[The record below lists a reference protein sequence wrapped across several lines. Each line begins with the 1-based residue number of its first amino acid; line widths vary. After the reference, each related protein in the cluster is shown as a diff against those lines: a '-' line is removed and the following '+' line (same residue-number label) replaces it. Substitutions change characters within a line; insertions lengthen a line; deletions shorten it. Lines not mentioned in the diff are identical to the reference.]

1 MTPVS
6 QGPLG
11 ELAPSKGLIFRL
23 THIHNVPFI
32 LRNGLHCSRSEVLDP
47 DFTAIGLSGLIDRRA
62 QRTVPQEPGGTLAD
76 YVPFYFTPCSP
87 MMYKITTGHG
97 GVVRRSRS
105 ELVVVVSSIHRLAE
119 CEVRYLITD
128 RHAVLNTAQFSSD
141 PSAIDALDW
150 ERLQARNFQRDP
162 MDPGR
167 FERYEAEC
175 LAHRHVPVEALIG
188 LACSDAPAQNSLEA
202 AVADCGL
209 KLPVA
214 VRSHW
219 FIG

>member
-1 MTPVS
+1 MTPANV
-6 QGPLG
+6 QPLG
-11 ELAPSKGLIFRL
+11 ELQPTKGLIFRL
-23 THIHNVPFI
+23 THIQNVPFI

-47 DFTAIGLSGLIDRRA
+47 NFIAIGLPDLIDRRSK
-62 QRTVPQEPGGTLAD
+62 REVPLEPGGTLAD

-119 CEVRYLITD
+119 CDVRYLIAD
-128 RHAVLNTAQFSSD
+128 RHAYLNHASFSSD
-141 PSAIDALDW
+141 PAAVKGLDW
-150 ERLQARNFQRDP
+150 ERLQARNFQRDHN
-162 MDPGR
+162 DPGR

-175 LAHRHVPVEALIG
+175 LAHRHVPVEALLA
-188 LACSDAPAQNSLEA
+188 LACSAPAEQNSVQR
-202 AVADCGL
+202 AVAECGL
-209 KLPVA
+209 ELRVA
-214 VRSHW
+214 VKANW